1 MHAEDTPLTDQE
13 SQKETTSSV
22 RIARKIIRLLSS
34 DSDSTNNPVPPKT
47 RKLGQEE
54 GNLPHA
60 AGNQEM
66 ENVGDTDAYQ
76 LRANLEAILQGEK
89 EQDNLGK
96 RVNEMYFALG
106 STYVSWAR
114 KLVPGLPD
122 TAVATRSFSK
132 VALPAVVTAYARDH
146 TIRPLFGLKKKLE
159 RARKF
164 FILGSLFGPD
174 IFLEKPFLT
183 VAWVDKIAFH
193 VLQVLKENLVQLS
206 DTS

>member
-13 SQKETTSSV
+13 SQKETISTMRS
-22 RIARKIIRLLSS
+22 ARKIIRLLSS
-34 DSDSTNNPVPPKT
+34 DGDRTNNPVAPKK
-47 RKLGQEE
+47 RKFGQEE
-54 GNLPHA
+54 GDLPHA
-60 AGNQEM
+60 ARSQEM
-66 ENVGDTDAYQ
+66 EDVGDTDAYQ

-132 VALPAVVTAYARDH
+132 VAFPAVVTAYAHAH
-146 TIRPLFGLKKKLE
+146 TPPLFGLKKKLE